1 MKKDV
6 VSIWKTWRHL
16 SKNKWK
22 DIARLLGWF
31 ILQWKYFG
39 GKISGSLV
47 YIGDSTGRCFLYLP
61 SLLLYSTVKGC
72 VTAGGEGRCSVSAN
86 RGEVFFFWLSDDTR
100 WWGKWGDDG
109 KCFQRRACPHQL
121 PAKNQARAV
130 FFEKSGFG
138 AKIPRTSC
146 TTTTTKKR
154 LYHSPDSKML
164 NTGPLTFYSYGNLFP
179 LNIKQVYSPAP
190 VTIDSTLLF
199 TCVKKKQ
206 MASTYLM

>member
-6 VSIWKTWRHL
+6 VSIWKTWRHI

-86 RGEVFFFWLSDDTR
+86 RGEVFFF
-100 WWGKWGDDG
+100 
-109 KCFQRRACPHQL
+109 
-121 PAKNQARAV
+121 
-130 FFEKSGFG
+130 
-138 AKIPRTSC
+138 
-146 TTTTTKKR
+146 
-154 LYHSPDSKML
+154 
-164 NTGPLTFYSYGNLFP
+164 LTFWWHQMVREVRGWWEMFSAACVSVSAPSEKPSESGVLWKKWIRSENPQNLLHNNNNNKKAIP
-179 LNIKQVYSPAP
+179 
-190 VTIDSTLLF
+190 F
-199 TCVKKKQ
+199 TRLKNVKHWTFNFLQ
-206 MASTYLM
+206 LR